1 MNRVYKSDEGER
13 KVRDRYL
20 AFLKRWPVPNQQ
32 IRVATSQGETFVV
45 ASGPEGAPSL
55 LLFHNSAGNSAM
67 CMGDVLTFASAFR
80 VYFIDMIGEAGLSA
94 PSRPAL
100 GSDAHAR
107 WLDEVLDGLAVER
120 ACVAGVSLGGW
131 LALDY
136 ATRRPKRVKSVAVLC
151 PGGVGRQELGIVFA
165 TIALRMCGTWGKR
178 KLLERILGR
187 PPADPPP
194 PIKAFI
200 AFVSLI
206 RQHFR
211 PRMVRLPI
219 FSGDALRKLDM
230 PVLAIVGGATCFS
243 IPKRPSAVRS
253 ATHPR
258 PRSSTC
264 PRLGTSSQA
273 KLRGSWHSW
282 LSDRANIQATSFL
295 EPPTDRRLRIKY
307 NGCEVLPCVRS
318 ISIQFEN

>member
-55 LLFHNSAGNSAM
+55 LLFHNRAGNSAM

-151 PGGVGRQELGIVFA
+151 PGGVGR
-165 TIALRMCGTWGKR
+165 
-178 KLLERILGR
+178 
-187 PPADPPP
+187 
-194 PIKAFI
+194 
-200 AFVSLI
+200 
-206 RQHFR
+206 
-211 PRMVRLPI
+211 
-219 FSGDALRKLDM
+219 
-230 PVLAIVGGATCFS
+230 
-243 IPKRPSAVRS
+243 
-253 ATHPR
+253 
-258 PRSSTC
+258 
-264 PRLGTSSQA
+264 
-273 KLRGSWHSW
+273 
-282 LSDRANIQATSFL
+282 
-295 EPPTDRRLRIKY
+295 
-307 NGCEVLPCVRS
+307 
-318 ISIQFEN
+318 